1 MHAVLLFLML
11 ASGGKAV
18 DVWFT
23 EITPQIDGVI
33 EDVWLQADSAYD
45 FVQHIPYEK
54 TAPTE
59 RTVVYVLQD
68 HNNLYFAF
76 RCYAERHR
84 PIACLTTD
92 EDYVRVSI
100 DPFGSKTTGY
110 YFLVFASQLHWDGW
124 VFDDA
129 RIWDDSWEG
138 VWYRA
143 VKVYDD
149 YFDVEMKIPFKSIRY
164 KKGLTEWGVQFF
176 RHQAHNQEDAHWI
189 EVAQG
194 ENDMVSRWGALKN
207 VNAQSTGYYFE
218 LFPEA
223 YVRFDRRYYTDTNS
237 VRTDSTDIKPS
248 ASLNFKWDVTTQ
260 TTVNATVY
268 PDFAQIESDPFTVN
282 LSRYPTYLSERRP
295 FFLEGRDIFRM
306 SDFGD
311 NGGGFFSPLAVFYSR
326 RIGKSLNGDVV
337 PIYGG
342 LKVTNN
348 SQEWNIGMLGAYTGD
363 FTLTAPGYTLHEPDR
378 WFGVFR
384 ARRRIMDNSDLGV
397 LFSATMAGGD
407 DYNYALGL
415 EGIYRSDDDQVIVQG
430 AFSDSTGKHGW
441 AMSSGYQGFLGRF
454 YTRAAIEAV
463 HDSFNVSEIGYVP
476 WAGRKRLYFFSGP
489 GKVHQEGFLRWLC
502 VAPGIH
508 VIQEPGNT
516 NWSKIAGLQFN
527 PVFRRR
533 WGMYLG
539 INAGPYY
546 EADTNYVYRGADLS
560 VWGLVKGNNV
570 NFGSNYRYNWNWRRN
585 FLAHQMTS
593 WFFFGYSII
602 PPMSVVLSG
611 NLWVEWDTANTI
623 IAMTPRLRPRLD
635 IRFGADKTLAIFND
649 ILLETPGTEIGE
661 TRFINNRFGFLFS
674 WNFRPKSWLH
684 VALNDFREHDGEKLE
699 PVYTIGA
706 IKIKY
711 LLYIY

>member
-1 MHAVLLFLML
+1 MHAILLFLVF
-11 ASGGKAV
+11 AGEGKTV
-18 DVWFT
+18 DVRFT
-23 EITPQIDGVI
+23 DVAPQIDGVI
-33 EDVWLQADSAYD
+33 EELWFQADSAHG
-45 FVQHIPYEK
+45 FVQHIPYDR

-76 RCYAERHR
+76 RCYAEKHR

-100 DPFGSKTTGY
+100 DPFGSKSTGY
-110 YFLVFASQLHWDGW
+110 YFLVFASQLYWDGW
-124 VFDDA
+124 VFEDG
-129 RIWDDSWEG
+129 RTQDDSWEG

-143 VKVYDD
+143 ARVYDD
-149 YFDVEMKIPFKSIRY
+149 RLDVEIRIPYKSIRY
-164 KKGLTEWGVQFF
+164 KKGLTEWGVQFY
-176 RHQAHNQEDAHWI
+176 RHQAHNREDSYWT
-189 EVAQG
+189 EVLQG
-194 ENDMVSRWGALKN
+194 EGDLVSRWGTLRN
-207 VNAQSTGYYFE
+207 VDPQSTGYYFE

-223 YVRFDRRYYTDTNS
+223 YVRLDRRYYTDANS
-237 VRTDSTDIKPS
+237 VRTDSTDMKPS

-260 TTVNATVY
+260 TTVNATIY

-282 LSRYPTYLSERRP
+282 LSRYPTYLAERRP

-326 RIGKSLNGDVV
+326 RVGKSLNGDAV
-337 PIYGG
+337 PILGG

-348 SQEWNIGMLGAYTGD
+348 AEEWNAGLLAAYTGD
-363 FTLTAPGYTLHEPDR
+363 FTLMTPGYTLYEPDR

-384 ARRRIMDNSDLGV
+384 ARRRIMDNSDIGI
-397 LFSATMAGGD
+397 LFSGTTAGGD

-415 EGIYRSDDDQVIVQG
+415 EGVYRSGDDQVIVQG
-430 AFSDSTGKHGW
+430 ALSDSTSKHGW
-441 AMSSGYQGFLGRF
+441 AISSGYQGFLGSF
-454 YTRAAIEAV
+454 YTRLALEAV

-476 WAGRKRLYFFSGP
+476 WAGRKQLYLFSGP
-489 GKVHQEGFLRWLC
+489 GKVYQEGFLRWLY

-516 NWSKIAGLQFN
+516 DWSKIAGLQIN
-527 PVFRRR
+527 PVFRNR

-546 EADTNYVYRGADLS
+546 EADTNFTYRGADFS
-560 VWGLVKGNNV
+560 MWGLVRGNNV
-570 NFGSNYRYNWNWRRN
+570 NFGSNYSYNWNWRRN
-585 FLAHQMTS
+585 FLAHQMTN

-602 PPMSVVLSG
+602 PPMSIVLSG
-611 NLWVEWDTANTI
+611 NLWVEWDTTNTI
-623 IAMTPRLRPRLD
+623 VAMTPRIRPRLD
-635 IRFGADKTLAIFND
+635 IRFGYDKTLAVFND
-649 ILLETPGTEIGE
+649 ILLETPGTDIGQ
-661 TRFINNRFGFLFS
+661 TDFVNNRFGFLFS

-684 VALNDFREHDGEKLE
+684 VALNDFREHDGDRLE

-706 IKIKY
+706 FKIRY
-711 LLYIY
+711 LLYF